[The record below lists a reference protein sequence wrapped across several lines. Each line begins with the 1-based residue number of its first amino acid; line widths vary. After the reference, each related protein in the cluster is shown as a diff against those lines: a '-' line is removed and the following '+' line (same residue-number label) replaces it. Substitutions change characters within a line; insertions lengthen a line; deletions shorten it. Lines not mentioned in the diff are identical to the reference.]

1 VSPEVPS
8 AAITP
13 GRGLISASH
22 KLKYVRLTLACQ
34 GTGRRIGHHFVA
46 YALDWIASRA
56 WSFEK
61 FDQNIVTLESYR
73 WSRTILIERGRII
86 RQTIAVCCT
95 VGKPHNITNQTN
107 QSGSARRALRIEDPY
122 RERYTL
128 PLRASRAVRLPR
140 MMTGRASQHDAS
152 LVNPRPAGVSADR
165 ARA

>member
-46 YALDWIASRA
+46 YALD
-56 WSFEK
+56 
-61 FDQNIVTLESYR
+61 QNIVTLESYR
-73 WSRTILIERGRII
+73 WSRTILIERERII

-107 QSGSARRALRIEDPY
+107 QSGSAPRALRIEDPY

-152 LVNPRPAGVSADR
+152 LVNPRPAGVSSDR